1 MAQITNMADLNVK
14 TYSCGSQRLAHNI
27 KTVLNIQPVNV
38 YENKAGKIINVFI
51 LTPKLSEFLTQWTQN
66 KPKKKREVQSG

>member
-38 YENKAGKIINVFI
+38 YENKLGKIINVFI
-51 LTPKLSEFLTQWTQN
+51 LTPKLSEFLTAWTQN
-66 KPKKKREVQSG
+66 KPKKRKEVQSG